1 MNIEEFNYLW
11 TTQKEEYVLV
21 NTEFGYGIVNKK
33 NHTVLS
39 ISNECLEEKIIQK
52 MLSEGN
58 RIYNNILEAYA
69 DI

>member
-39 ISNECLEEKIIQK
+39 ISNESIEEKVIQK